1 MVEDFIKAKKVI
13 PETKAMN
20 TQVCFK
26 PVFQSMK
33 TEVLPAKS
41 CLSLTQ
47 YTFVLPIRGWNRVKN
62 GLKSTG
68 VDERQA
74 TQFWSVFG

>member
-47 YTFVLPIRGWNRVKN
+47 YTFVLPIRG
-62 GLKSTG
+62 
-68 VDERQA
+68 
-74 TQFWSVFG
+74 